1 MLVSDICIVGAGPA
15 GSALAARMAA
25 LGHRVCLVERSM
37 FPRAHLGESL
47 TPGVLPLLDVLGA
60 REAVEAAGFPRV
72 DVVRVQWGQGL
83 QWRRDPRRE
92 GLLVDRGRF
101 DALLL
106 DHATKLG
113 VHVLQ
118 PAVPCERRWD
128 GDRWHLRI
136 RTNGGTVEL
145 KTKFLADACGRI
157 AFLPRRRRCTGC
169 RTLAL
174 YAYWRGRRIPDEPRI
189 EAGADAWYWG
199 VPLPDG
205 SYNTLVFVD
214 FDHFRSGPRMSVDA
228 RFHDLIAQSGLMA
241 GCHDAQAGPVLVS
254 DATPYVDENCVTSCS
269 IKVGDAALAIDPL
282 SSSGVQKALQNAL
295 AGAVVVNTLLR
306 KPDSSAAAFRF
317 FRESVN
323 TASESHCRWAAWN
336 YQKVAQRDGGSFWQK
351 RAAGA
356 VGSAPPAQSPTSL
369 PGQHNPQAIFDLSI
383 GARVIGAQ
391 AIVNLSPVH
400 RSPQLEFVELPC
412 IEGEFVTVKAA
423 LRHPNL
429 DGPVAFLGGWEMA
442 PLLKELDPG
451 LTVVQVARSWS
462 NRIPLQSGLALVSWL
477 ISRGIL
483 VHEAFPS
490 QDKARISELPII

>member
-1 MLVSDICIVGAGPA
+1 MLVSDICIIGAGPA

-83 QWRRDPRRE
+83 QWHRDPRRE

-106 DHATKLG
+106 HHARKLG
-113 VHVLQ
+113 VQVLQ

-128 GDRWHLRI
+128 GDTWHLRI
-136 RTNGGTVEL
+136 RTNDGTVEL
-145 KTKFLADACGRI
+145 KTKFIADACGRS
-157 AFLPRRRRCTGC
+157 AFLPCRRRRTGC

-174 YAYWRGRRIPDEPRI
+174 YAYWRGPRSPDEPRI

-228 RFHDLIAQSGLMA
+228 RFHNFIARSGLMA
-241 GCHDAQAGPVLVS
+241 GCHDAQAGRVLVS
-254 DATPYVDENCVTSCS
+254 DATPYVDENCVTSSS

-306 KPDSSAAAFRF
+306 TPDASAAAIRF

-323 TASESHCRWAAWN
+323 TASESHCRWAATN
-336 YQKVAQRDGGSFWQK
+336 YQEVAQRDAGSFWQK
-351 RAAGA
+351 RAVGA
-356 VGSAPPAQSPTSL
+356 VPSLPPAQSSASL
-369 PGQHNPQAIFDLSI
+369 SGQHNSQP
-383 GARVIGAQ
+383 
-391 AIVNLSPVH
+391 IVNLSPVNL
-400 RSPQLEFVELPC
+400 SPQVEFVDLPC
-412 IEGEFVTVKAA
+412 IEGEFVMVKTA
-423 LRHPNL
+423 LRHPSL
-429 DGPVAFLGGWEMA
+429 DGPVAFVSGWEMA
-442 PLLKELDPG
+442 PLLKQLGSG
-451 LTVVQVARSWS
+451 LTAAQVARSWS
-462 NRIPLQSGLALVSWL
+462 NRIPLQAGLALVSWL
-477 ISRGIL
+477 IARGIL
-483 VHEAFPS
+483 VHETFPS
-490 QDKARISELPII
+490 HDKARISELPII

>member
-106 DHATKLG
+106 DHARSFG

-118 PAVPCERRWD
+118 PATLCERRWD
-128 GDRWHLRI
+128 ADRWHLRI
-136 RTNGGTVEL
+136 RTNDGTVDL
-145 KTKFLADACGRI
+145 KTKFIVDACGRT
-157 AFLPRRRRCTGC
+157 ACLPRRRRRTGC

-174 YAYWRGRRIPDEPRI
+174 YAYWRGPRIPDEPRI

-214 FDHFRSGPRMSVDA
+214 FDHFRRGPRMSVDA
-228 RFHDLIAQSGLMA
+228 RFHNLIARSELMA
-241 GCHDAQAGPVLVS
+241 GCHDAQAGRVLVS
-254 DATPYVDENCVTSCS
+254 DATPYVDQNCVTSCS

-282 SSSGVQKALQNAL
+282 SSSGVQKALQNAI

-306 KPDSSAAAFRF
+306 KPDASAAAIRF
-317 FRESVN
+317 FQESVN
-323 TASESHCRWAAWN
+323 AASESHCRWAAWN
-336 YQKVAQRDGGSFWQK
+336 YQEVAQRDAGSFWQK

-356 VGSAPPAQSPTSL
+356 VPSLPPSLNPTSL
-369 PGQHNPQAIFDLSI
+369 PGRDNSQSVS
-383 GARVIGAQ
+383 RMVGAQ
-391 AIVNLSPVH
+391 AIVNLSPINL
-400 RSPQLEFVELPC
+400 SPQLEFVDLPC
-412 IEGEFVTVKAA
+412 IEGDFVKVKTA

-442 PLLKELDPG
+442 PLLKELDRG
-451 LTVVQVARSWS
+451 LTAVQVARSWS
-462 NRIPLQSGLALVSWL
+462 NRIPLQAGMALVSWL
-477 ISRGIL
+477 IDRNIL
-483 VHEAFPS
+483 VCLH
-490 QDKARISELPII
+490 